1 MTSLDRITAAFEGK
15 PVDRAPIFHAGWSSW
30 AASIVLGREAFVGGG
45 IQQWRE
51 ACALF
56 DGDDA
61 HAEFLER
68 SLDDALAVSI
78 ASGQDMLRAEYWRY
92 PVKPAQRIDEHTFL
106 YGDPAGAFEVRRFD
120 PPTELYQVI
129 DQSPRPRPTLDDL
142 EAQVKAASEAIDHY
156 HPSPDMYP
164 DFVKA
169 HARYG
174 REYAIAGGGVGLGI
188 PYTEEWL
195 IAAVERPWIVERNL
209 DLVAE
214 QACRNAEVMARI
226 GLRFLR
232 GGGDFC
238 GNLGP
243 IYSPRIF
250 RQLMVPRLAKI
261 STACH
266 RHHCFHL
273 FASDGDLWP
282 VADDLFRLTGI
293 DGYYEVDRGAGM
305 DLRRLRE
312 RYPNLT
318 LLGGIDSRT
327 VHRGTPDDVRREV
340 RDALEAAS
348 ECGRIIVGISNYPVP
363 GSPPA
368 NIEAML
374 ETLRLSR

>member
-1 MTSLDRITAAFEGK
+1 MTSLERITAAFEGTL
-15 PVDRAPIFHAGWSSW
+15 VDRPPIFHAGWSSW
-30 AASIVLGREAFVGGG
+30 AASIVLGREAWVGGG

-56 DGDDA
+56 QGDDA
-61 HAEFLER
+61 HAEFLQR

-78 ASGQDMLRAEYWRY
+78 AAGQDMLRAEYWRY
-92 PVKPAQRIDEHTFL
+92 PIKPAQRIDEHTFL
-106 YGDPAGAFEVRRFD
+106 YGDPDGAFEVRRFD

-129 DQSPRPRPTLDDL
+129 GQSPRSRPTLDDL
-142 EAQVKAASEAIDHY
+142 EAQVNAASEAIDHY
-156 HPSPDMYP
+156 RPTPETFPDM
-164 DFVKA
+164 VKA
-169 HARYG
+169 QARYG
-174 REYAIAGGGVGLGI
+174 REYAVAGGGVGLGI

-195 IAAVERPWIVERNL
+195 IAAVERPWIVERHL
-209 DLVAE
+209 DVAVE
-214 QACRNAEVMARI
+214 QASRNAAVMAEM
-226 GLRFLR
+226 GLSFLR
-232 GGGDFC
+232 GGGDFA

-250 RQLMVPRLAKI
+250 RELVVPRLAKI
-261 STACH
+261 SAACH

-282 VADDLFRLTGI
+282 VADDLFGSTDI
-293 DGYYEVDRGAGM
+293 DGYYEIDRGAGM

-327 VHRGTPDDVRREV
+327 VHRGTPEDVRRECV
-340 RDALEAAS
+340 DALEAAN

-368 NIEAML
+368 NVEAML
-374 ETLRLSR
+374 EAIRLSR